1 MEAARP
7 YGFATPASIFAVS
20 VTRFRLFR
28 VRELMRK
35 MSIWRLVSVDMFAH
49 ICLCTSDGYGCSAFA
64 SNLHQLCNA
73 RVSTAGSS

>member
-20 VTRFRLFR
+20 VTRFRLFF

-35 MSIWRLVSVDMFAH
+35 MSIWRLVSVDMFCPH
-49 ICLCTSDGYGCSAFA
+49 LPLYVRRVWMLCIRLQPAPA
-64 SNLHQLCNA
+64 L
-73 RVSTAGSS
+73 